1 MYIYKKLAE
10 QKTDRWRFLEQQRDK
25 ETQRA
30 RESERLR
37 EGERGS
43 ERERETD
50 KTAVSLENGR
60 FLNPKPASF
69 KL

>member
-43 ERERETD
+43 ERERERLTKQQYRW
-50 KTAVSLENGR
+50 KTVVS
-60 FLNPKPASF
+60 
-69 KL
+69 

>member
-1 MYIYKKLAE
+1 MQVSTHVRAHTWYTSVYIYKKLAE

-43 ERERETD
+43 ERERD
-50 KTAVSLENGR
+50 
-60 FLNPKPASF
+60 
-69 KL
+69 